1 MLNFHISKCLGGGKG
16 QMKNKYFTIEER
28 YKLEVLLEQKY
39 KPKEITN
46 IIDHSLSTIYLEIKR
61 GTVELMRSDL
71 SKYKAYKADVGQRI
85 ADENSRKKGRPDKLS
100 NDAKILLKIENQI
113 LKNRV
118 SPDVAIATCCT
129 PEEKICTTTLYN
141 YIDKGKLKRITNNS
155 LPYKRACKKRLYRK
169 IKKVALNNRK
179 GRSIAERSLEIDDR
193 EIFGH
198 WEMDTVVG
206 SRGNGKKCLLV
217 LTERVTRQNKVF
229 LIKDRT
235 AKSIHNAL
243 AKHERKIGY
252 KRFKSIYKTIT
263 CDNGVE
269 FLDMQDIETSVI
281 NGKQRTTV
289 YYAHPYSSW
298 ERGSNENN
306 NKLIRRWIPKGNT
319 MENVTNEFVEFIENW
334 MNNYPR
340 RMFNYL
346 SANDLYKMHC
356 TI

>member
-1 MLNFHISKCLGGGKG
+1 
-16 QMKNKYFTIEER
+16 MKNKYFTIEER

-39 KPKEITN
+39 KPKEISE
-46 IIDHSLSTIYLEIKR
+46 IIGHSLSTIYLEIKR

-71 SKYKAYKADVGQRI
+71 RKYKVYKADVGQRI
-85 ADENSRKKGRPDKLS
+85 ADENSRKKGRPDKLPS
-100 NDAKILLKIENQI
+100 DAPILLKIENQI

-118 SPDVAIATCCT
+118 SPDVAIAICCT

-141 YIDKGKLKRITNNS
+141 YIDKGKLKHITNGS
-155 LPYKRACKKRLYRK
+155 LPYKRVGKKRLYRK
-169 IKKVALNNRK
+169 IKKVSLKNYK
-179 GRSIAERSLEIDDR
+179 GRSIVERPVEIDDR

-217 LTERVTRQNKVF
+217 LTERVTRYNHVF

-243 AKHERKIGY
+243 AKHEKKIGY

-269 FLDMQDIETSVI
+269 FLDMKDIETSVI

-289 YYAHPYSSW
+289 YYAHPFSSW

-306 NKLIRRWIPKGNT
+306 NKLIRRWIAKGNS
-319 MENVTNEFVEFIENW
+319 MEYVTDDFAQFIENW

-340 RMFNYL
+340 RIFNYQ
-346 SANDLYKMHC
+346 SANDLYRQYC